1 MIFRQELL
9 DAAVSL
15 WTTIIPKGI
24 TITGNKYDA
33 CARDRIWAL
42 NDVIVKI

>member
-15 WTTIIPKGI
+15 WTTIIPKGL
-24 TITGNKYDA
+24 TIINMMPVPGIEPGLSTMS
-33 CARDRIWAL
+33 L
-42 NDVIVKI
+42 